1 MGIINVYCLYSKISQ
16 VYSAKFTFLIIGVFY
31 LLKVAHISLNMGLNL
46 VINLLTYLLSLLA
59 NNMLKMYA

>member
-31 LLKVAHISLNMGLNL
+31 LPTQGS
-46 VINLLTYLLSLLA
+46 TYIVEYGS
-59 NNMLKMYA
+59 